1 MKKIYSILSILLL
14 SFIVWSCQNEETV
27 SDKGYLRVN
36 VGTLVSVN
44 PQNTRIAAGYNPKQ
58 IALEILDSSNKVVK
72 SVADWTDLEGVQLEL
87 EAGTYTINASSNG
100 FDGSESG
107 IDIPYYAGSAQVAV
121 QTGKEVTATVTCTLA
136 NVKVTVNFDESFVKA
151 FQSAAA
157 TVASKVSGVNPLN
170 FVMGTASGSAYFPV
184 GDLTATIAV
193 TNKAGIQ
200 HSQTNEITNV
210 KARDHYILN
219 YKVASSGNG
228 SVNVVVDGTEKTY
241 TYTFEVP
248 TKSTTKLQVNAANA
262 WSRFASLEGE
272 VVSSASTLD
281 DANMTFEYKASDATA
296 WTSLAPT
303 KDGNLFKATLKGLEP
318 NKTYSY
324 RLKYSDGAEEYMSD
338 AVSFTTEGVTAL
350 VNGNLDGWYKSG
362 KTWYAASQDYFTTN
376 GGSFWDSSN
385 PGTTTG
391 AGAIVNVNPTQG
403 NSATVHT
410 MGGQSAELK
419 SQYASAFGI
428 GKFAAA
434 SLYAGKFN
442 SLVGTNGAKI
452 DFGQPFTSRPTQ
464 LHGFF
469 QYTAGVIDYKGDSTP
484 ADLGIVKDK
493 TLDQCAVY
501 IALTTKA
508 YQVNNTDLST
518 FIDFNNDPGIVAYG
532 ELPASDCVSTNGAW
546 KEFAIDLKYHSLTTK
561 PTHIIVVCS
570 SSKYGD
576 YFTGSTNSVM
586 YVDDLELIYGDSPVT
601 K

>member
-391 AGAIVNVNPTQG
+391 AGALVNVNPTQG

-419 SQYASAFGI
+419 SQYASVFGI

>member
-1 MKKIYSILSILLL
+1 MSILLL

-391 AGAIVNVNPTQG
+391 AGALVNVNPTQG

>member
-391 AGAIVNVNPTQG
+391 AGALVNVNPTQG

-570 SSKYGD
+570 SSKYGV

>member
-391 AGAIVNVNPTQG
+391 AGALVNVNPTQG

-419 SQYASAFGI
+419 SQYASALGI

>member
-1 MKKIYSILSILLL
+1 
-14 SFIVWSCQNEETV
+14 
-27 SDKGYLRVN
+27 
-36 VGTLVSVN
+36 
-44 PQNTRIAAGYNPKQ
+44 
-58 IALEILDSSNKVVK
+58 
-72 SVADWTDLEGVQLEL
+72 
-87 EAGTYTINASSNG
+87 
-100 FDGSESG
+100 
-107 IDIPYYAGSAQVAV
+107 
-121 QTGKEVTATVTCTLA
+121 
-136 NVKVTVNFDESFVKA
+136 
-151 FQSAAA
+151 
-157 TVASKVSGVNPLN
+157 
-170 FVMGTASGSAYFPV
+170 
-184 GDLTATIAV
+184 
-193 TNKAGIQ
+193 
-200 HSQTNEITNV
+200 
-210 KARDHYILN
+210 
-219 YKVASSGNG
+219 
-228 SVNVVVDGTEKTY
+228 
-241 TYTFEVP
+241 
-248 TKSTTKLQVNAANA
+248 
-262 WSRFASLEGE
+262 
-272 VVSSASTLD
+272 
-281 DANMTFEYKASDATA
+281 
-296 WTSLAPT
+296 
-303 KDGNLFKATLKGLEP
+303 
-318 NKTYSY
+318 
-324 RLKYSDGAEEYMSD
+324 
-338 AVSFTTEGVTAL
+338 
-350 VNGNLDGWYKSG
+350 
-362 KTWYAASQDYFTTN
+362 
-376 GGSFWDSSN
+376 
-385 PGTTTG
+385 
-391 AGAIVNVNPTQG
+391 
-403 NSATVHT
+403 

>member
-391 AGAIVNVNPTQG
+391 AGALVNVNPTQG

-428 GKFAAA
+428 GQFAAA

>member
-391 AGAIVNVNPTQG
+391 SGALVNVNPTQG

>member
-193 TNKAGIQ
+193 ANKAGIQ

-281 DANMTFEYKASDATA
+281 DANMTFEYKASDAAA

-391 AGAIVNVNPTQG
+391 AGALVNVNPTQG

>member
-107 IDIPYYAGSAQVAV
+107 IDIAGSAQVAV

-391 AGAIVNVNPTQG
+391 AGALVNVNPTQG

>member
-391 AGAIVNVNPTQG
+391 AGALVNVNPTQG

-442 SLVGTNGAKI
+442 SLVSTNGAKI

>member
-391 AGAIVNVNPTQG
+391 AGALVNVNPTQG

>member
-58 IALEILDSSNKVVK
+58 VALEILDSSNKVVK

-391 AGAIVNVNPTQG
+391 AGALVNVNPTQG

>member
-1 MKKIYSILSILLL
+1 M
-14 SFIVWSCQNEETV
+14 
-27 SDKGYLRVN
+27 
-36 VGTLVSVN
+36 SVN

-391 AGAIVNVNPTQG
+391 AGALVNVNPTQG

>member
-391 AGAIVNVNPTQG
+391 AGALINVNPTQG

>member
-1 MKKIYSILSILLL
+1 M
-14 SFIVWSCQNEETV
+14 
-27 SDKGYLRVN
+27 
-36 VGTLVSVN
+36 
-44 PQNTRIAAGYNPKQ
+44 
-58 IALEILDSSNKVVK
+58 K

-391 AGAIVNVNPTQG
+391 AGALVNVNPTQG

>member
-391 AGAIVNVNPTQG
+391 AGALVNVNPTQG

-518 FIDFNNDPGIVAYG
+518 FIDFNNDPDIVAYG

>member
-1 MKKIYSILSILLL
+1 
-14 SFIVWSCQNEETV
+14 
-27 SDKGYLRVN
+27 
-36 VGTLVSVN
+36 
-44 PQNTRIAAGYNPKQ
+44 
-58 IALEILDSSNKVVK
+58 
-72 SVADWTDLEGVQLEL
+72 
-87 EAGTYTINASSNG
+87 
-100 FDGSESG
+100 
-107 IDIPYYAGSAQVAV
+107 
-121 QTGKEVTATVTCTLA
+121 
-136 NVKVTVNFDESFVKA
+136 
-151 FQSAAA
+151 
-157 TVASKVSGVNPLN
+157 
-170 FVMGTASGSAYFPV
+170 
-184 GDLTATIAV
+184 
-193 TNKAGIQ
+193 
-200 HSQTNEITNV
+200 
-210 KARDHYILN
+210 
-219 YKVASSGNG
+219 
-228 SVNVVVDGTEKTY
+228 
-241 TYTFEVP
+241 
-248 TKSTTKLQVNAANA
+248 
-262 WSRFASLEGE
+262 
-272 VVSSASTLD
+272 
-281 DANMTFEYKASDATA
+281 
-296 WTSLAPT
+296 
-303 KDGNLFKATLKGLEP
+303 
-318 NKTYSY
+318 
-324 RLKYSDGAEEYMSD
+324 MSD

-391 AGAIVNVNPTQG
+391 AGALVNVNPTQG

>member
-350 VNGNLDGWYKSG
+350 VNGNLDDWYKSG

-391 AGAIVNVNPTQG
+391 AGALVNVNPTQG

>member
-262 WSRFASLEGE
+262 WSRLASFEGE

-391 AGAIVNVNPTQG
+391 AGALVNVNPTQG

>member
-107 IDIPYYAGSAQVAV
+107 IDIPYYAGSVQVAV

-391 AGAIVNVNPTQG
+391 AGALVNVNPTQG

-419 SQYASAFGI
+419 SQYASALGI